1 MDENYI
7 ATGRSRQAIE
17 RQRYTFTLILYF
29 VFAKFMNILNQ
40 LKYGSR
46 RLSGSRS
53 SHELDGIEGIPV
65 EFEWEKIS
73 QNTQTTLQL
82 LREIQKTIDEKRIQ
96 LEKFVDRIIFLVF
109 L

>member
-17 RQRYTFTLILYF
+17 RQRYTFTLILDF

-46 RLSGSRS
+46 RLSGSRRPMNWMVSKEYQLS
-53 SHELDGIEGIPV
+53 SNGKNFPEHTN
-65 EFEWEKIS
+65 
-73 QNTQTTLQL
+73 NTAVAPRDPKDDR
-82 LREIQKTIDEKRIQ
+82 REEDST
-96 LEKFVDRIIFLVF
+96 
-109 L
+109 